1 MKMLSSKQYIKDI
14 LDQRKNAILKEN
26 AIKVK
31 EENEKKR
38 KEQEESELYEQMIQR
53 QSIPAKYNKFVT
65 SVKEEFLG
73 ECIHH
78 VFNESLNVFDRKSKK
93 QEQVKRALV
102 KNFIQEQG
110 VDKLLYKF
118 SRTNVL
124 LSEFA
129 LIVNE
134 ALQAVLET
142 TTSYNMNSWTID
154 TDIKDRFI
162 DNLHNCNSKEAIISI
177 TDRVTDAE
185 TDFVNDNMRKKM
197 EIEDIMRSKKEKLD
211 SLPAK
216 ASEELKESVAFN
228 FDRKI
233 KAIKNRHVTSVY
245 QVLAEAMTKNALSDP
260 ELRKIYI
267 NEGNL
272 DMETLL
278 EDTGI
283 IYTFLETLYTT
294 GMVDKEYVNTFI
306 AKV

>member
-1 MKMLSSKQYIKDI
+1 MKMISSKQYIKDI
-14 LDQRKNAILKEN
+14 LDQRKEAILKEN
-26 AIKVK
+26 AVKVK

-38 KEQEESELYEQMIQR
+38 KEKEESEVYEEMVQR

-73 ECIHH
+73 ECIHY
-78 VFNESLNVFDRKSKK
+78 VFNESLNVFDRKNKK

-129 LIVNE
+129 LIVND
-134 ALQAVLET
+134 ALQEVLET

-154 TDIKDRFI
+154 TDIKDKFI

-197 EIEDIMRSKKEKLD
+197 EIDDIMKSKKEKLD
-211 SLPAK
+211 SLPPK
-216 ASEELKESVAFN
+216 ASEELKESVAAN

-267 NEGNL
+267 SEGNL
-272 DMETLL
+272 DMDTLL

-294 GMVDKEYVNTFI
+294 QMVDKEYVNTFI